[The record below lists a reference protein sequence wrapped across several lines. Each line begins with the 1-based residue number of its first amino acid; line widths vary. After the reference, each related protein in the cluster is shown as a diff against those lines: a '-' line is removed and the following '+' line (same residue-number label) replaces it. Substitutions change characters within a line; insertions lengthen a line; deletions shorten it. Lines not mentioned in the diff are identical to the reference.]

1 MTLKFNLRFSKKRNI
16 INKKVKIKSLGSV
29 NFKECFEYQKK
40 IQNEIIQ
47 IKLDNR
53 NKRIKKITPN
63 YLLFVEHDHVY
74 TLGNSGNS
82 ANLLFNEKIL
92 KQKGIEFYKTNR
104 GGDITYH
111 GPGQLVCYP
120 IIDMENFYTDIH
132 KYLRDLEEIIINTL
146 NVLGITASG
155 NSNETG
161 VWIDV
166 GKLNE
171 RKICAMG
178 IKVSRWVTMHGLAL
192 NVNTN
197 LSFFEGI
204 IPCGISNKGVTSI
217 SNELNKEI
225 KMDLVKKIFTEKFLD
240 QFNATV
246 KI

>member
-1 MTLKFNLRFSKKRNI
+1 MFFNFIKNLKSLSESNNIIVKNLGKFNYAD
-16 INKKVKIKSLGSV
+16 
-29 NFKECFEYQKK
+29 CFEYQKK

-82 ANLLFNEKIL
+82 ENLLFNENIL

-132 KYLRDLEEIIINTL
+132 RYLRDLEETIINTL

-204 IPCGISNKGVTSI
+204 IPCGIINKGVTSI
-217 SNELNKEI
+217 SNELNKEVKI
-225 KMDLVKKIFTEKFLD
+225 DLVQKIFTEKFLD
-240 QFNATV
+240 QFNATN

>member
-1 MTLKFNLRFSKKRNI
+1 MFFNFIKNLKSLSESNNIIVKNLGKFNYAD
-16 INKKVKIKSLGSV
+16 
-29 NFKECFEYQKK
+29 CFEYQKK

-82 ANLLFNEKIL
+82 ENLLFNEKIL

-217 SNELNKEI
+217 SNELNKEV
-225 KMDLVKKIFTEKFLD
+225 KMDLVQKIFTEKFLD
-240 QFNATV
+240 QFNATN

>member
-1 MTLKFNLRFSKKRNI
+1 MFFNFIKNLKSLSESNNIIVKNLGKFNYAD
-16 INKKVKIKSLGSV
+16 
-29 NFKECFEYQKK
+29 CFEYQKK

-82 ANLLFNEKIL
+82 ENLLFNENIL

-132 KYLRDLEEIIINTL
+132 RYLRDLEETIIHTL

-217 SNELNKEI
+217 SNELNKEV
-225 KMDLVKKIFTEKFLD
+225 KMDLVQKIFTEKFLD
-240 QFNATV
+240 QFNATN

>member
-1 MTLKFNLRFSKKRNI
+1 MNSLSKTNNI
-16 INKKVKIKSLGSV
+16 IVKNLGFI
-29 NFKECFEYQKK
+29 NYTDCFEYQKK

-82 ANLLFNEKIL
+82 ENLLFNEKIL

>member
-1 MTLKFNLRFSKKRNI
+1 MFFNFIKKLNLLSESNKI
-16 INKKVKIKSLGSV
+16 IVKSLGLI
-29 NFKECFEYQKK
+29 NYADCFEYQKN

-53 NKRIKKITPN
+53 GKQIKKNTPN
-63 YLLFVEHDHVY
+63 YLLFVQHNHVY
-74 TLGNSGNS
+74 TLGNSGDS
-82 ANLLFNEKIL
+82 TNLLFDQNLLDK
-92 KQKGIEFYKTNR
+92 KGIEFYKTNR

-132 KYLRDLEEIIINTL
+132 RYLRDLEATVIETL
-146 NVLGITASG
+146 NFFGIKASG

-161 VWIDV
+161 VWLDTGNV
-166 GKLNE
+166 NE

-192 NVNTN
+192 NVNTD
-197 LSFFEGI
+197 LSYFEGI
-204 IPCGISNKGVTSI
+204 IPCGINNKGVTSI
-217 SNELNKEI
+217 SNELKKNI
-225 KMDLVKKIFTEKFLD
+225 DIGLVQKVFIEKFLE

-246 KI
+246 KFN

>member
-1 MTLKFNLRFSKKRNI
+1 MFFNFIKNLKSLSESNNIIVKKLGKFNYAD
-16 INKKVKIKSLGSV
+16 
-29 NFKECFEYQKK
+29 CFEYQKK

-82 ANLLFNEKIL
+82 ENLLFNENIL

-132 KYLRDLEEIIINTL
+132 RYLRDLEETIINTL

-204 IPCGISNKGVTSI
+204 IPCGIRNKGVTSI
-217 SNELNKEI
+217 SNELNKEV
-225 KMDLVKKIFTEKFLD
+225 KMDLVQKIFTEKFLD
-240 QFNATV
+240 QFNATN
-246 KI
+246 

>member
-1 MTLKFNLRFSKKRNI
+1 MFFNFIKNLKSLSESNNIIVKNLGKFNYAD
-16 INKKVKIKSLGSV
+16 
-29 NFKECFEYQKK
+29 CFEYQKK

-82 ANLLFNEKIL
+82 ENLLFNENIL

-217 SNELNKEI
+217 SNELNKEV
-225 KMDLVKKIFTEKFLD
+225 KMDLVQKIFTEKFLD
-240 QFNATV
+240 QFNATN

>member
-1 MTLKFNLRFSKKRNI
+1 MFFNFIKNLKSLSESNNIIVKNLGKFNYAD
-16 INKKVKIKSLGSV
+16 
-29 NFKECFEYQKK
+29 CFEYQKK

-82 ANLLFNEKIL
+82 ENLLFNEKIL

-225 KMDLVKKIFTEKFLD
+225 KMDLVKKIFTEKFLN

>member
-1 MTLKFNLRFSKKRNI
+1 MFFNFIKNLNSLSKTKNI
-16 INKKVKIKSLGSV
+16 IVKNLGFI
-29 NFKECFEYQKK
+29 NYTDCFEYQKK

-82 ANLLFNEKIL
+82 ENLLFNEKIL

>member
-1 MTLKFNLRFSKKRNI
+1 MFFNFVKKLKSLSESNNIIVKKLGKFNYAD
-16 INKKVKIKSLGSV
+16 
-29 NFKECFEYQKK
+29 CFEYQKK

-82 ANLLFNEKIL
+82 ENLLFNENIL

-132 KYLRDLEEIIINTL
+132 RYLRDLEETIINTL
-146 NVLGITASG
+146 NVLGINASG

-204 IPCGISNKGVTSI
+204 IPCGIRNKGVTSI
-217 SNELNKEI
+217 SNELNKEV
-225 KMDLVKKIFTEKFLD
+225 KMDLVQKIFTEKFLD
-240 QFNATV
+240 QFNATN
-246 KI
+246 